1 MSKKL
6 FSLSILFGAFMFL
19 ATAASAQLNFFNG
32 SGCVVTVKAVAEQNA
47 TPCLGPTCSSGVVTI
62 APGGF
67 ATLPVGP
74 CLTTTAG
81 LGYRAVKFSMFGG
94 PTVAADKC
102 TGPNPAFFVDCTFT
116 ARQLRILS
124 PNFAGIF

>member
-6 FSLSILFGAFMFL
+6 FSLSLLFGAFMFL

-32 SGCVVTVKAVAEQNA
+32 SACTVQVKAAAEQNA
-47 TPCLGPTCSSGVVTI
+47 TPCLGPTCSSGVVTV

-67 ATLPVGP
+67 ATLPIGA
-74 CLTTTAG
+74 CLTTSAG
-81 LGYRAVKFSMFGG
+81 LGYQAVKFAMTGG
-94 PTVAADKC
+94 ISAFADKC
-102 TGPNPAFFVDCTFT
+102 VGPNPAFFLDCSGTP
-116 ARQLRILS
+116 RQLRIVS